1 MTKIVVAVPIDNQ
14 NHKENQYTVENVFFT
29 FPKKQGYLTFVNGT
43 ASERTILAGTLVGKT
58 TADQTIGEPVES
70 DGVTGAQVPLA
81 AVLYDIVIAAGAAEE
96 VEGLVGYDGAIW
108 EDMVVLEKV
117 GDTLDTVMTGAAGI
131 TLGQSIRSAL
141 LGSNSNLKL
150 EPAARN
156 ISDFRNEQV

>member
-14 NHKENQYTVENVFFT
+14 NHKKNQYTVENIFFT
-29 FPKKQGYLTFVNGT
+29 FPSKQGKLTFVNGT
-43 ASERTILAGTLVGKT
+43 ASERTIKAGTLVGIT
-58 TADQTIGEPVES
+58 TADQTIGKPVES
-70 DGVTGAQVPLA
+70 DGTDGSQVPLVV
-81 AVLYDIVIAAGAAEE
+81 VLYDIVIAAGAAEE
-96 VEGLVGYDGAIW
+96 VDALVGYNGSIW
-108 EDMVVLEKV
+108 EDMVVLEKA
-117 GDTLDTVMTGAAGI
+117 GDTLETVMTGAAGI